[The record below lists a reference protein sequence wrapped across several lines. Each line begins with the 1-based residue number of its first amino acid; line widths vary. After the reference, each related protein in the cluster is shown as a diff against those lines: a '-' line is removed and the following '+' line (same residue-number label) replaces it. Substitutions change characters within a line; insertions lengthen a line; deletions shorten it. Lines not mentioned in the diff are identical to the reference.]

1 MKVKEVIQQ
10 LEELAPPSLQ
20 ESYDNATLI
29 VGSKEQDVSK
39 VLLTLD
45 CTESVV
51 EEAIEKGCEM
61 IVAHHPIVFSGLKSL
76 TGRNYIER
84 TVIKAIKHDVSI
96 YAIHTN
102 LDNVQ
107 RGVNSKIAEK
117 LDLQNTSILSPK
129 KGFLLKLTF
138 FCPLKDSARVREA
151 IFEAGAGQIGEY
163 DACSFNLKGEGTFRA
178 GEKANPH
185 LGEKGKLHTE
195 EEHRVEVILPTYLEG
210 KVVQALK
217 ANHPYEEVAY
227 DLYPLNNSWE
237 QIGSGMIGEL
247 KEAVDMMDFLKS
259 LKVKLNTPLIRHTK
273 PHEQKVKKV
282 ALCGGAGSFLLN
294 AAKAKGANVFITGD
308 FKYHQFFD
316 AEDQIVIAD
325 IGHYESEQ
333 FTPELL
339 KDYLEKLDVDMELI
353 LSSVSTNPIHYL
365 K

>member
-1 MKVKEVIQQ
+1 MKIRDVIKS

-20 ESYDNATLI
+20 ESYDNSTLI
-29 VGSKEQDVSK
+29 VGDKNATVEK

-45 CTESVV
+45 CTEEVV
-51 EEAIEKGCEM
+51 EEAKAKGCNL

-76 TGRNYIER
+76 TGKNYIER
-84 TVIKAIKHDVSI
+84 TVIKAIKNDIAI

-107 RGVNSKIAEK
+107 KGVNSKIAEK
-117 LDLQNTSILSPK
+117 LDLVNTAILSPK
-129 KGFLLKLTF
+129 AGYLTKLTF
-138 FCPLKDSARVREA
+138 FCPIQDSPKVREA

-178 GEKANPH
+178 GENTNPH
-185 LGEKGKLHTE
+185 VGEKGNLHTE
-195 EEHRVEVILPTYLEG
+195 EEQRVEVILPTYLEG

-217 ANHPYEEVAY
+217 AAHPYEEVAY
-227 DLYPLNNSWE
+227 DLYPLKNSWG
-237 QIGSGMIGEL
+237 QVGSGMIGEL
-247 KEAVDMMDFLKS
+247 KEEMDMVDFLKS
-259 LKVKLNTPLIRHTK
+259 LKDKLNTPLIRHTK
-273 PHEQKVKKV
+273 AHQQTVKKV

-294 AAKAKGANVFITGD
+294 AAKAKEADVFITGD

-325 IGHYESEQ
+325 VGHYESEQ

-339 KDYLEKLDVDMELI
+339 KDYLEKLDLDIELN
-353 LSSVSTNPIHYL
+353 LSGVSTNPIHYL

>member
-10 LEELAPPSLQ
+10 LEELAPASLQ
-20 ESYDNATLI
+20 ESYDNSTLI
-29 VGSKEQDVSK
+29 VGSKEQNVNK
-39 VLLTLD
+39 LLLTLD
-45 CTESVV
+45 CTEVVV

-107 RGVNSKIAEK
+107 QGVNSKIAEK
-117 LDLQNTSILSPK
+117 LELQNTSILSPK
-129 KGFLLKLTF
+129 KGFLLKLAF
-138 FCPLKDSARVREA
+138 FCPVKDSAKVRAA
-151 IFEAGAGQIGEY
+151 IFEVGAGQIGEY

-237 QIGSGMIGEL
+237 QIGSGIIGEL
-247 KEAVDMMDFLKS
+247 KEAVEMMDFLKS
-259 LKVKLNTPLIRHTK
+259 LKEKLNTPLIRHTK
-273 PHEQKVKKV
+273 PHQQEVKKV

-294 AAKAKGANVFITGD
+294 AAKARGADIFITGD

-325 IGHYESEQ
+325 VGHYESEQ
-333 FTPELL
+333 FTPHLL
-339 KDYLEKLDVDMELI
+339 KEYLEKRDVDMELI
-353 LSSVSTNPIHYL
+353 LSSVRTNPIYYL